1 MISSPFQEQTALP
14 AANNTIEILYII
26 LLILLFKHMSTP
38 PTTTNMKFLFVN
50 AAIAAAI
57 MSSKRI
63 GVVADDRHVKQ
74 LDSTHLFPDADFRV
88 DVDAATH
95 SSDTSWFAGPLESGQ
110 ENLADGRAYGTASV
124 FPAFIR
130 KMQQVTG
137 KIVNLPEGSSSHGA
151 QVQTLYLTE
160 SSPRHTDVRIKGMA
174 PVDSQDSDESL
185 VAFYVQKTTA
195 DAYFQIDD
203 DKLCIPFVEGRAVY
217 FNGGLPHNSIVKSG
231 AVKLVGPFLL
241 SSVEKVWDGG
251 GTPPAPKSGKEPKQ
265 PKRE

>member
-1 MISSPFQEQTALP
+1 MALF
-14 AANNTIEILYII
+14 AVGRIQHKYHTKHYYYYTHHNTYSLQA
-26 LLILLFKHMSTP
+26 T
-38 PTTTNMKFLFVN
+38 TTTNMKFLFVN
-50 AAIAAAI
+50 AVIAATI

-88 DVDAATH
+88 DVDAASTSDA
-95 SSDTSWFAGPLESGQ
+95 SSNRQYQYD
-110 ENLADGRAYGTASV
+110 DGRVYGRASV
-124 FPAFIR
+124 FPPFIR

-137 KIVNLPEGSSSHGA
+137 KIVSLPEGQ
-151 QVQTLYLTE
+151 QVHTLYLTE
-160 SSPRHTDVRIKGMA
+160 SSPRHIDERVNGKG
-174 PVDSQDSDESL
+174 PVDHEDTDGSL

-195 DAYFQIDD
+195 DAYFVIDD
-203 DKLCIPFVEGRAVY
+203 DELCIPFVEGSAVY

-241 SSVEKVWDGG
+241 SSVEKVWFGG
-251 GTPPAPKSGKEPKQ
+251 PPGPAPKSGKEPKQ